1 MINKTSQTKRVRIA
15 QILLSL
21 TALLAVVAGVGAFA
35 SLGEVSKDV
44 LVVETWRA
52 IGFLTFAVLFGILAF
67 RPTGNR
73 ALWITVILN
82 KLALTIAGIVLMS
95 QPEVLGASDLVYFDG
110 GLTVV
115 LVVASCFAGA
125 WKK

>member
-1 MINKTSQTKRVRIA
+1 MINKTTPTKRVRIA
-15 QILLSL
+15 QILLSI
-21 TALLAVVAGVGAFA
+21 TALLAMVAGVSAFA
-35 SLGEVSKDV
+35 TLSEVSKDT

-52 IGFLTFAVLFGILAF
+52 IGFLTFAALFSILAF
-67 RPTGNR
+67 RPTMSR

-82 KLALTIAGIVLMS
+82 KVALTIAGIVLMG
-95 QPEVLGASDLVYFDG
+95 QPDILGSSDLVYFDG

-115 LVVASCFAGA
+115 LVVASFLAGI

>member
-1 MINKTSQTKRVRIA
+1 MINKTTPTKRVRIA
-15 QILLSL
+15 QILLSI
-21 TALLAVVAGVGAFA
+21 TALLAMVAGVSAFA
-35 SLGEVSKDV
+35 TLSEVSKDT

-52 IGFLTFAVLFGILAF
+52 IGFLTFAALFSILAF
-67 RPTGNR
+67 RPTMSR

-82 KLALTIAGIVLMS
+82 KVALTIAGIVLMG
-95 QPEVLGASDLVYFDG
+95 QPDILGSSDLAYFDG

-115 LVVASCFAGA
+115 LFVASFLAGI

>member
-1 MINKTSQTKRVRIA
+1 MINKTSPTKRVRIA
-15 QILLSL
+15 KILLSI
-21 TALLAVVAGVGAFA
+21 TALLAMVAGVSAFA
-35 SLGEVSKDV
+35 TLSEVSKDT

-52 IGFLTFAVLFGILAF
+52 IGFLTFAALFSILAF
-67 RPTGNR
+67 RPTMSR

-82 KLALTIAGIVLMS
+82 KVALTIAGIVLMGQS
-95 QPEVLGASDLVYFDG
+95 DILGSSDLVYFDG

-115 LVVASCFAGA
+115 LVVASFLIGI

>member
-1 MINKTSQTKRVRIA
+1 MINKTPQTKRVRIA

-21 TALLAVVAGVGAFA
+21 VALLAVVAGVGAFA
-35 SLGEVSKDV
+35 SLGEVSKDT

-67 RPTGNR
+67 RPTSNR

-95 QPEVLGASDLVYFDG
+95 QPEALGASDLVYFDG

-115 LVVASCFAGA
+115 LVAASFFAGV